1 MLMSHEKKLVQA
13 PEQVTPEFKIFMRD
27 ILRYRC
33 LLSEKVY
40 NRCFNNEKSWYILHR
55 AFIHKS
61 VRDLSLEL
69 LEFHG
74 DVVLNLSVVEY
85 VRDDFPDVTSVDWNS
100 GLKINFVAG
109 HFLSKTAIKYG
120 FWKHIV
126 FSQELLDFFNYQED
140 PMEHE
145 EFFKSNE
152 DVFEAV
158 CGAITGILNSYMTK
172 GVGYN
177 ACFNM
182 VKSYLDVSDEVI
194 LFKRLWKEKKYQELY
209 DNLINAKT
217 RLKETFDQEK
227 RDRKWGDKSCSINE
241 NLKIFNIS
249 DAPIGKMPPKRDLA
263 MRIYMESVEN
273 GGIKLD
279 PLILTNATKKKFLAL
294 GYTCDISGH
303 LYTRKLVSAKISN
316 DKTSCQIAAAQE
328 VIEDLKKK
336 GMFKPHT
343 NPFR

>member
-1 MLMSHEKKLVQA
+1 MMSHEVKKLVQA
-13 PEQVTPEFKIFMRD
+13 PEQVTQGFKIFMRD

-33 LLSEKVY
+33 LLSGRVY
-40 NRCFNNEKSWYILHR
+40 ERCFNNDKSWNLLHR

-61 VRDLSLEL
+61 MSNKSLEL

-74 DVVLNLSVVEY
+74 DVSVNLSVVEY
-85 VRDDFPDVTSVDWNS
+85 IRDEFPEVTSLDWNS
-100 GLKINFVAG
+100 GLKISFVAG

-126 FSQELLDFFNYQED
+126 FSQELLDFFNYQEN

-158 CGAITGILNSYMTK
+158 CGAITEILNGYMTK

-182 VKSYLDVSDEVI
+182 VKSYLDVSDEVV
-194 LFKRLWKEKKYQELY
+194 LFKKLWNEKKYQELY
-209 DNLINAKT
+209 DKLINAKT
-217 RLKETFDQEK
+217 RLKETFDMQ
-227 RDRKWGDKSCSINE
+227 KWGERSCSVND

-249 DAPIGKMPPKRDLA
+249 DAPIGKMPAKRDLA
-263 MRIYMESVEN
+263 MRMYLDDSIKS
-273 GGIKLD
+273 GIGAD
-279 PLILTNATKKKFLAL
+279 PLVLTTKKKFLVL
-294 GYTCDISGH
+294 GYTCDNSGH
-303 LYTRKLVSAKISN
+303 LHTRKLVTAKISN
-316 DKTSCQIAAAQE
+316 DKTSSQIAAAQE

-336 GMFKPHT
+336 GIFKRHT
-343 NPFR
+343 NPFK